1 MVLIMAVTVSVQLAF
16 PRQHLE
22 MFFFISAGGWPSNA
36 FKFIK
41 KTGVDGRKDYK
52 YKNKKL
58 KCESKKFKPALNPEA
73 ISKVHE
79 EKLKGNETR
88 LAQLI
93 NQFGPV
99 AAGIF
104 VTPELMAYG
113 GGVYLNDRCKKDINH
128 AIVGT

>member
-1 MVLIMAVTVSVQLAF
+1 MAVMVSVQLAI
-16 PRQHLE
+16 PRKQLKIY
-22 MFFFISAGGWPSNA
+22 FFVSTGGWPSKA

-41 KTGVDGRKDYK
+41 KTGIDGRKDYK
-52 YKNKKL
+52 YKNKRV
-58 KCESKKFKPALNPEA
+58 KCESKKFKPALNPDA

-88 LAQLI
+88 LAQII

-128 AIVGT
+128 AVVGT